1 LNRLAFIHYDEAILE
16 ASKEAHMGKRE
27 VLTSVLDQIKKRYGE
42 GSIMWLGEQGR
53 LDVETMPTGS
63 LGLDIALGVG
73 GLPRGRIIEVFG
85 PESSGKT
92 TLALHMIAEA
102 QKAGGVA
109 AFIDAEHALDPAY
122 SKNIG
127 VDLERLLLSQ
137 PSSGEQALEI
147 TEQLVR
153 SGAVDI
159 IVIDSVAA
167 LVPEAEIAGA
177 MGDAQVGLQ
186 ARLMSQAMRKLAGVT
201 SQAKTTVVFI
211 NQIRQTIG
219 GGPWGPSTTTT
230 GGLALKFYA
239 SARLEIR
246 RIGSIEESSG
256 TEKTK
261 IGNQTIV
268 KVVKNKVAP
277 PFKEAFFDVIYGA
290 GIVREREL
298 VTLGEQMGLVKKSG
312 AWYGWG
318 DQQLGQG
325 LANSATFLKE
335 NGEIAR
341 QLEKEIREAAGLVP
355 RATSEAPDAEVPK
368 EPESGSSKAA
378 GKRDASKAR

>member
-1 LNRLAFIHYDEAILE
+1 
-16 ASKEAHMGKRE
+16 MGKND

-53 LDVETMPTGS
+53 LDIETIPTGS

-73 GLPRGRIIEVFG
+73 GLPRGRTIEIFG

-102 QKAGGVA
+102 QKTGGVA
-109 AFIDAEHALDPAY
+109 AFIDAEHALDPSY

-186 ARLMSQAMRKLAGVT
+186 ARLMSQAMRKLAAVT
-201 SQAKTTVVFI
+201 SQSKTTVVFI
-211 NQIRQTIG
+211 NQIRQTISG
-219 GGPWGPSTTTT
+219 SPWGPSTTTT

-239 SARLEIR
+239 TARLEIR
-246 RIGSIEESSG
+246 RIGSIEEGSG
-256 TEKTK
+256 AEKSK
-261 IGNQTIV
+261 IGNQTVV

-277 PFKEAFFDVIYGA
+277 PFKEAYFDINYGA

-298 VTLGEQMGLVKKSG
+298 ITLGEQLGLVKKSG
-312 AWYGWG
+312 AWYAWG
-318 DQQLGQG
+318 DTQLGQG
-325 LANSATFLKE
+325 TANSAAFLQQNRE
-335 NGEIAR
+335 VTQ
-341 QLEKEIREAAGLVP
+341 QLEAAIREAAGLVP
-355 RATSEAPDAEVPK
+355 RSTVAATEGEVP
-368 EPESGSSKAA
+368 EGPESRTSRAS
-378 GKRDASKAR
+378 GKRDAAKGH